1 MKKIF
6 LIITL
11 IAGLVSCGNVN
22 RQQST
27 DNSHN
32 HEHSAD
38 SHQHS
43 ADCSHNHEHSADSHQ
58 HSASCSHDHNHD
70 AHNHEAEV
78 HNHDHAHSSQPE
90 AHSHNHEH
98 SADCSHDHN
107 HDHSVN
113 SQQSTVNSH
122 NHDHAHSSQP
132 EAHSHNHGE
141 GSINFPIDQQKKIDF
156 EVVEV
161 VTEPLY
167 QVIRTSAQIVPS
179 QESEKILT
187 ATTSGI
193 VTFESKDIVHG
204 LDVKS
209 GQVLFSIANDNMAD
223 DNLSTRREEVEVEYE
238 KAKLDYE
245 RKQAL
250 AEDKI
255 ISESELLDAKAEY
268 LKAKKHYDNML
279 KNYPEGKTLHRATI
293 SGSIG
298 EVLVPNNSY
307 VEAGQAIMTLTQ
319 NDKLYLRADL
329 QSKYYPVLKD
339 IKTANIKTNEGIVY
353 TLNELGG
360 RLLSYGKTTD
370 VNNPLIPVTFEVKN
384 NGNLI
389 PGSFVEIFIT
399 AESDKM
405 GVMLPNSAIVE
416 EMGIYCVFVQT
427 CVEDFEKRI
436 ITKGVTDGSK
446 TQILKGVAAGE
457 RVVSKGAVNVKLA
470 QGSAALD
477 PHAGHVH

>member
-1 MKKIF
+1 MKRILLVIAIIVG
-6 LIITL
+6 LI
-11 IAGLVSCGNVN
+11 SCGNDKA
-22 RQQST
+22 QQAA
-27 DNSHN
+27 HN
-32 HEHSAD
+32 HN
-38 SHQHS
+38 HQHS
-43 ADCSHNHEHSADSHQ
+43 E
-58 HSASCSHDHNHD
+58 SCTHDHNHD
-70 AHNHEAEV
+70 HDHDHDHD
-78 HNHDHAHSSQPE
+78 HNHDHTTHD
-90 AHSHNHEH
+90 HNHEG
-98 SADCSHDHN
+98 

-113 SQQSTVNSH
+113 SQQSTANSH
-122 NHDHAHSSQP
+122 NHGDDA
-132 EAHSHNHGE
+132 
-141 GSINFPIDQQKKIDF
+141 ITFPVDQQKKIDF

-179 QESEKILT
+179 QEGEKILT

-193 VTFESKDIVHG
+193 VSFENKDLVQG
-204 LDVKS
+204 LDVKA
-209 GQVLFSIANDNMAD
+209 GQILFSIDNDEMAD
-223 DNLSTRREEVEVEYE
+223 GSLAVRRQEIEAEYE
-238 KAKLDYE
+238 KAKTEYE

-255 ISESELLDAKAEY
+255 ISESELLDAKTEY
-268 LKAKKHYDNML
+268 LKAQKYYDNML
-279 KNYPEGKTLHRATI
+279 QNYPEGKTLHRASITGAI
-293 SGSIG
+293 SEI
-298 EVLVPNNSY
+298 LVPNNSY
-307 VEAGQAIMTLTQ
+307 VEAGQAIMTLAQ
-319 NDKLYLRADL
+319 NDKLYLRADV

-339 IKTANIKTNEGIVY
+339 IKTANVRTNDGIVY
-353 TLNELGG
+353 TINELGG

-370 VNNPLIPVTFEVKN
+370 INNPLIPVTFEIKN

-399 AESDKM
+399 AESNKM

-427 CVEDFEKRI
+427 CVDSFEKRI

-446 TQILKGVAAGE
+446 TQILKGVTAGE

>member
-11 IAGLVSCGNVN
+11 IAGLVSC
-22 RQQST
+22 RL
-27 DNSHN
+27 DNG
-32 HEHSAD
+32 
-38 SHQHS
+38 
-43 ADCSHNHEHSADSHQ
+43 
-58 HSASCSHDHNHD
+58 
-70 AHNHEAEV
+70 
-78 HNHDHAHSSQPE
+78 
-90 AHSHNHEH
+90 
-98 SADCSHDHN
+98 
-107 HDHSVN
+107 
-113 SQQSTVNSH
+113 QQSTVNSH
-122 NHDHAHSSQP
+122 NHDHSATCNHDHEGHNHDHNHDHSTHNHDHQHSESCNHDHNHEAETHNHNHEANSQQPTANSHAHD
-132 EAHSHNHGE
+132 HGE

-193 VTFESKDIVHG
+193 VTFESKDIVQG
-204 LDVKS
+204 KDVKS
-209 GQVLFSIANDNMAD
+209 GQVLFSIDNDEMAD
-223 DNLSTRREEVEVEYE
+223 GSLEVRRQEIEADYE
-238 KAKLDYE
+238 KAKADYE
-245 RKQAL
+245 RKLSL

-268 LKAKKHYDNML
+268 LKAQKYYDNML

-293 SGSIG
+293 SGSVCEI
-298 EVLVPNNSY
+298 LVPNNSY
-307 VEAGQAIMTLTQ
+307 VEAGQPIMTLAQ
-319 NDKLYLRADL
+319 NDKLYIRADV

-339 IKTANIKTNEGIVY
+339 IKTANIRTNDGIVY
-353 TLNELGG
+353 TLNDLGG

-370 VNNPLIPVTFEVKN
+370 INNPLIPVTFEIKN

>member
-1 MKKIF
+1 MKRILLVIAIIVG
-6 LIITL
+6 LI
-11 IAGLVSCGNVN
+11 SCGNDKA
-22 RQQST
+22 QQA
-27 DNSHN
+27 DHN
-32 HEHSAD
+32 HN
-38 SHQHS
+38 HQHS
-43 ADCSHNHEHSADSHQ
+43 ENCTHDHD
-58 HSASCSHDHNHD
+58 HDHNHD
-70 AHNHEAEV
+70 HDHDHDHET
-78 HNHDHAHSSQPE
+78 HNHDH
-90 AHSHNHEH
+90 NHEG
-98 SADCSHDHN
+98 

-113 SQQSTVNSH
+113 SQQSTANSH
-122 NHDHAHSSQP
+122 DHGDGA
-132 EAHSHNHGE
+132 
-141 GSINFPIDQQKKIDF
+141 INFPIDQQKKIDF

-179 QESEKILT
+179 QEGEKILT

-193 VTFESKDIVHG
+193 VSFENKNLVQG
-204 LDVKS
+204 LDVKA
-209 GQVLFSIANDNMAD
+209 GQILFSIDNDEMAD
-223 DNLSTRREEVEVEYE
+223 GSLAVRRQEIEAEYE
-238 KAKLDYE
+238 KAKTEYE

-255 ISESELLDAKAEY
+255 ISESELLDAKTEY
-268 LKAKKHYDNML
+268 LKAQKYYDNML
-279 KNYPEGKTLHRATI
+279 QNYPEGKTLHRATI
-293 SGSIG
+293 TGAISEI
-298 EVLVPNNSY
+298 LVPNNSY
-307 VEAGQAIMTLTQ
+307 VEAGQAIMTLAQ
-319 NDKLYLRADL
+319 NDKLYLRADV

-339 IKTANIKTNEGIVY
+339 IKTANVRTNDGIVY
-353 TLNELGG
+353 TINELGG

-370 VNNPLIPVTFEVKN
+370 INNPLIPVTFEIKN

-399 AESDKM
+399 AESNKM

-427 CVEDFEKRI
+427 CVDSFEKRI

-446 TQILKGVAAGE
+446 TQILKGVTAGE

>member
-11 IAGLVSCGNVN
+11 IAGLVSCSNVN

-32 HEHSAD
+32 HEHSA
-38 SHQHS
+38 S
-43 ADCSHNHEHSADSHQ
+43 CSHNHEHSADSHQ
-58 HSASCSHDHNHD
+58 
-70 AHNHEAEV
+70 
-78 HNHDHAHSSQPE
+78 
-90 AHSHNHEH
+90 H

-132 EAHSHNHGE
+132 EAHSHNHDHSVNSQQSTVNSHSHNHGE

-339 IKTANIKTNEGIVY
+339 IKTANVKTNEGIVY
-353 TLNELGG
+353 TLNDLGG

>member
-1 MKKIF
+1 MKRILLVIAIIVG
-6 LIITL
+6 LI
-11 IAGLVSCGNVN
+11 SCANDKA
-22 RQQST
+22 QQAA
-27 DNSHN
+27 HN
-32 HEHSAD
+32 H

-43 ADCSHNHEHSADSHQ
+43 ESCSHNHDHE
-58 HSASCSHDHNHD
+58 DHNHD
-70 AHNHEAEV
+70 HE
-78 HNHDHAHSSQPE
+78 HNHDH
-90 AHSHNHEH
+90 
-98 SADCSHDHN
+98 SAACNHDHN
-107 HDHSVN
+107 HDHEG
-113 SQQSTVNSH
+113 H
-122 NHDHAHSSQP
+122 NHDHDHSHQHSAVSQQP
-132 EAHSHNHGE
+132 AAHSHEHNHGDDA
-141 GSINFPIDQQKKIDF
+141 INFPIDQQKKIDF

-193 VTFESKDIVHG
+193 VTFESKDIVQG

-209 GQVLFSIANDNMAD
+209 GQILFSIANDNMAD

-245 RKQAL
+245 RKQVL
-250 AEDKI
+250 AEEKI
-255 ISESELLDAKAEY
+255 ISESELLDAKSEY

-279 KNYPEGKTLHRATI
+279 KNYPDGKTLHRATI
-293 SGSIG
+293 TGSISG
-298 EVLVPNNSY
+298 ILVPNNSY
-307 VEAGQAIMTLTQ
+307 VEAGQAIMTLAQ
-319 NDKLYLRADL
+319 NNKLYLRADL

-339 IKTANIKTNEGIVY
+339 IKTANVKTNEGIVY
-353 TLNELGG
+353 TLNDLGG

-370 VNNPLIPVTFEVKN
+370 INNPLIPVTFEVKN

-389 PGSFVEIFIT
+389 PGSFVEIYIT

-427 CVEDFEKRI
+427 CVDSFEKRI

-446 TQILKGVAAGE
+446 TQILKGVTAGE

>member
-11 IAGLVSCGNVN
+11 IAGLVSCRLDNS
-22 RQQST
+22 QQTT
-27 DNSHN
+27 DNRHN
-32 HEHSAD
+32 HEHSAV

-43 ADCSHNHEHSADSHQ
+43 ADCS
-58 HSASCSHDHNHD
+58 
-70 AHNHEAEV
+70 
-78 HNHDHAHSSQPE
+78 
-90 AHSHNHEH
+90 
-98 SADCSHDHN
+98 

-113 SQQSTVNSH
+113 SQQSTDNSH

-132 EAHSHNHGE
+132 EAHSHNHDHSVNSQQSTVNSHNHGE
-141 GSINFPIDQQKKIDF
+141 GSINFPVDQQKKIDF

-298 EVLVPNNSY
+298 EVLVTNNSY

-329 QSKYYPVLKD
+329 QSKYYTVLKD

>member
-11 IAGLVSCGNVN
+11 IAGLVSC
-22 RQQST
+22 RL
-27 DNSHN
+27 DNG
-32 HEHSAD
+32 
-38 SHQHS
+38 
-43 ADCSHNHEHSADSHQ
+43 HNHEHSADSHQ
-58 HSASCSHDHNHD
+58 HSASCSHDHEHSAVSHQHSADCSHDHEYSADSHQHSADCSHDHNHD
-70 AHNHEAEV
+70 AHNHEAEA
-78 HNHDHAHSSQPE
+78 HNHDHAHSSQPA
-90 AHSHNHEH
+90 AHS
-98 SADCSHDHN
+98 HN

-113 SQQSTVNSH
+113 SQQSTVNS
-122 NHDHAHSSQP
+122 
-132 EAHSHNHGE
+132 HSHNHGE
-141 GSINFPIDQQKKIDF
+141 GSINFPIDQQKTIDF

-209 GQVLFSIANDNMAD
+209 GQVLFSIDNDNMAD

>member
-32 HEHSAD
+32 HEHSASCNHD
-38 SHQHS
+38 H
-43 ADCSHNHEHSADSHQ
+43 DHEHSADSHQ
-58 HSASCSHDHNHD
+58 
-70 AHNHEAEV
+70 
-78 HNHDHAHSSQPE
+78 
-90 AHSHNHEH
+90 H

-122 NHDHAHSSQP
+122 NHEHSADSHQHSADCSHDHSVNSQQSTVNSHNHDHAHSSQPEAHSSQP

-298 EVLVPNNSY
+298 EVLVTNNSY

>member
-1 MKKIF
+1 MKRILLVITIIVG
-6 LIITL
+6 LI
-11 IAGLVSCGNVN
+11 SCGNDKA
-22 RQQST
+22 QQAAH
-27 DNSHN
+27 DHSHQP
-32 HEHSAD
+32 SAV

-43 ADCSHNHEHSADSHQ
+43 EDCDHDHSHQPSAVSHQ
-58 HSASCSHDHNHD
+58 HSAS
-70 AHNHEAEV
+70 
-78 HNHDHAHSSQPE
+78 
-90 AHSHNHEH
+90 
-98 SADCSHDHN
+98 CSHDHN

-113 SQQSTVNSH
+113 SQQSTVNS
-122 NHDHAHSSQP
+122 
-132 EAHSHNHGE
+132 HSHNHGE

-167 QVIRTSAQIVPS
+167 QAIRTSAQIVPS

-193 VTFESKDIVHG
+193 VTFTNNDLVPG

-209 GQVLFSIANDNMAD
+209 GQVLFSIDNEDMAD
-223 DNLSTRREEVEVEYE
+223 DNLSTRREEVEAEYE

-255 ISESELLDAKAEY
+255 ISESDLIDARTEY

-279 KNYPEGKTLHRATI
+279 KNFPEGKTLHRASITGSI
-293 SGSIG
+293 SGI
-298 EVLVPNNSY
+298 LVPNNSY
-307 VEAGQAIMTLTQ
+307 VEAGQAIMTLAQ
-319 NDKLYLRADL
+319 NNKLYLRADI
-329 QSKYYPVLKD
+329 QPKYYPVLKD
-339 IKTANIKTNEGIVY
+339 IKTANIKTNDGIVY
-353 TLNELGG
+353 SLEDLSG

-370 VNNPLIPVTFEVKN
+370 INNPLIPVTFEVKN

-399 AESDKM
+399 SESDKM
-405 GVMLPNSAIVE
+405 SVMLPNSAIVE

-427 CVEDFEKRI
+427 CVDSFEKRI

-446 TQILKGVAAGE
+446 TQILKGVTAGE

>member
-6 LIITL
+6 LVITL
-11 IAGLVSCGNVN
+11 IAGLVSCRLDNG
-22 RQQST
+22 QQST
-27 DNSHN
+27 VNGHN
-32 HEHSAD
+32 HEHSAT
-38 SHQHS
+38 
-43 ADCSHNHEHSADSHQ
+43 C
-58 HSASCSHDHNHD
+58 
-70 AHNHEAEV
+70 
-78 HNHDHAHSSQPE
+78 NHDHE
-90 AHSHNHEH
+90 GHN
-98 SADCSHDHN
+98 HDHN
-107 HDHSVN
+107 HDHSAHN
-113 SQQSTVNSH
+113 H
-122 NHDHAHSSQP
+122 NHDHQHSEGCNHDHSAETHDHNHKANSQQP
-132 EAHSHNHGE
+132 ATNSHAHNHGE

-179 QESEKILT
+179 QEGEKILT

-193 VTFESKDIVHG
+193 VSFENKDLVQG
-204 LDVKS
+204 LDVKA
-209 GQVLFSIANDNMAD
+209 GQILFSIDNDEMAD
-223 DNLSTRREEVEVEYE
+223 GSLAVRRQEIEAEYE
-238 KAKLDYE
+238 KAKTEYE

-255 ISESELLDAKAEY
+255 ISESELLDAKTEY
-268 LKAKKHYDNML
+268 LKAQKYYDNML
-279 KNYPEGKTLHRATI
+279 QNYPEGKTLHRASITGAI
-293 SGSIG
+293 SEI
-298 EVLVPNNSY
+298 LVPNNSY
-307 VEAGQAIMTLTQ
+307 VEAGQAIMTLAQ
-319 NDKLYLRADL
+319 NDKLYLRADV

-339 IKTANIKTNEGIVY
+339 IKTANVRTNDGIVY
-353 TLNELGG
+353 TINELGG

-370 VNNPLIPVTFEVKN
+370 INNPLIPVTFEIKN

-399 AESDKM
+399 AESNKM

-427 CVEDFEKRI
+427 CVDSFEKRI
-436 ITKGVTDGSK
+436 ITKGVTDGSN
-446 TQILKGVAAGE
+446 TQILKGVKAGE

>member
-11 IAGLVSCGNVN
+11 IAGLVSC
-22 RQQST
+22 RL
-27 DNSHN
+27 DNGHNHEHSADSHQHSESCSHNHN

-43 ADCSHNHEHSADSHQ
+43 ADCN
-58 HSASCSHDHNHD
+58 HDHNHD
-70 AHNHEAEV
+70 AHNHEAET
-78 HNHDHAHSSQPE
+78 HSSQPA
-90 AHSHNHEH
+90 AHSHE
-98 SADCSHDHN
+98 
-107 HDHSVN
+107 
-113 SQQSTVNSH
+113 
-122 NHDHAHSSQP
+122 
-132 EAHSHNHGE
+132 HNHGDDA
-141 GSINFPIDQQKKIDF
+141 ITFPIDQQKKIDF

-209 GQVLFSIANDNMAD
+209 GQVLFSIATDNMAD

-255 ISESELLDAKAEY
+255 ISESDLIDARTEY

-279 KNYPEGKTLHRATI
+279 KNFPDGKTLHRATI
-293 SGSIG
+293 SGSISG
-298 EVLVPNNSY
+298 ILVPNNSY
-307 VEAGQAIMTLTQ
+307 VEAGQAIMTLAQ
-319 NDKLYLRADL
+319 NNKLYLRADL

-339 IKTANIKTNEGIVY
+339 IKTANVKTNEGIVY

>member
-6 LIITL
+6 LVIAL
-11 IAGLVSCGNVN
+11 IAGLVSC
-22 RQQST
+22 RL
-27 DNSHN
+27 DNG
-32 HEHSAD
+32 
-38 SHQHS
+38 
-43 ADCSHNHEHSADSHQ
+43 HNHEHSADSHQ
-58 HSASCSHDHNHD
+58 HSASCSHNHDHDHDHDHNHEHNHEHSADSHQHSADCNHDHNHD
-70 AHNHEAEV
+70 AHNHEAET
-78 HNHDHAHSSQPE
+78 HNHNHAHSSQPA
-90 AHSHNHEH
+90 AHSHE
-98 SADCSHDHN
+98 
-107 HDHSVN
+107 
-113 SQQSTVNSH
+113 
-122 NHDHAHSSQP
+122 
-132 EAHSHNHGE
+132 HNHGDDA
-141 GSINFPIDQQKKIDF
+141 ITFPIDQQKKIDF

-209 GQVLFSIANDNMAD
+209 GQVLFSIDNDEMAD

-245 RKQAL
+245 RKQTL

-339 IKTANIKTNEGIVY
+339 IKTANVKTNEGIVY
-353 TLNELGG
+353 SLNDLGG

>member
-11 IAGLVSCGNVN
+11 IAGLVSCSNVN

-38 SHQHS
+38 
-43 ADCSHNHEHSADSHQ
+43 CSHDHEHSADSHQ
-58 HSASCSHDHNHD
+58 HSADCSHDHEHSAD
-70 AHNHEAEV
+70 S
-78 HNHDHAHSSQPE
+78 HDHAHSSQPE
-90 AHSHNHEH
+90 AHSHNH
-98 SADCSHDHN
+98 
-107 HDHSVN
+107 DHSVN
-113 SQQSTVNSH
+113 SQQSTVNS
-122 NHDHAHSSQP
+122 
-132 EAHSHNHGE
+132 HSHNHGE

-353 TLNELGG
+353 TLNDLGG

>member
-1 MKKIF
+1 MKRI
-6 LIITL
+6 LLVIAI
-11 IAGLVSCGNVN
+11 IAGLVSCANDKA
-22 RQQST
+22 QQAA
-27 DNSHN
+27 HN
-32 HEHSAD
+32 HN
-38 SHQHS
+38 HQHT
-43 ADCSHNHEHSADSHQ
+43 E
-58 HSASCSHDHNHD
+58 SCTHDHDHNHD
-70 AHNHEAEV
+70 HDHDHD
-78 HNHDHAHSSQPE
+78 HNHDHQHSD
-90 AHSHNHEH
+90 ACDHNHEH
-98 SADCSHDHN
+98 EHN
-107 HDHSVN
+107 HEGHDHSVN
-113 SQQSTVNSH
+113 SQQSTANSH
-122 NHDHAHSSQP
+122 
-132 EAHSHNHGE
+132 SHGDDA
-141 GSINFPIDQQKKIDF
+141 ITFPVDQQKKIDF

-193 VTFESKDIVHG
+193 VTFTNNDLVPG

-209 GQVLFSIANDNMAD
+209 GQVLFSIDNEDMAD
-223 DNLSTRREEVEVEYE
+223 DNLSTRREEVEAEYE

-255 ISESELLDAKAEY
+255 ISESDLIDARTEY

-279 KNYPEGKTLHRATI
+279 KNFPEGKTLHRATI
-293 SGSIG
+293 SGSISG
-298 EVLVPNNSY
+298 ILVPNNSY
-307 VEAGQAIMTLTQ
+307 VEAGQAIMTLAQ
-319 NDKLYLRADL
+319 NDRLYLRADV

-339 IKTANIKTNEGIVY
+339 IKTANVRTNDGIVY
-353 TLNELGG
+353 TINDLGG

-370 VNNPLIPVTFEVKN
+370 INNPLIPVTFEVKN

-427 CVEDFEKRI
+427 CVDSFEKRI
-436 ITKGVTDGSK
+436 VTKGVTDGSK
-446 TQILKGVAAGE
+446 TQILKGVKAGE